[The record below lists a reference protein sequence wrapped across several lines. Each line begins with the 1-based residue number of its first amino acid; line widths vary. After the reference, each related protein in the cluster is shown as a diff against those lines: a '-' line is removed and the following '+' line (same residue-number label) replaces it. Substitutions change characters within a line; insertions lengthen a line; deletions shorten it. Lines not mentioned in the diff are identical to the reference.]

1 MLRNV
6 RRSELGGQPEFQHRL
21 SIHFLNRT
29 LQVSLAGRVGEES
42 ESGQKRGKRSET
54 KRGRRVQIKPKRAR
68 VVGIFSC
75 KGGVGKTTTAVNLGT
90 FLAEKLDGDV
100 AVVDANLSAPNL
112 GLHLG
117 VLNPPVTIHDVLAGR
132 APIERAVQECEGG
145 LHAVLGS
152 IAFSD
157 EVHLVD
163 LKSCIEPLKQSYKVI
178 LLDSS
183 PGFGP
188 EVVSAIRACNE
199 ILVVTNPEVPTIA
212 STLRTFRAAERFRIP
227 IRGVVLNKVTG
238 KRYEIPISEVRKRLS
253 WSVVAAVPDDDK
265 VRESL
270 TAGIPV
276 ARYAPKTP
284 AAKEFKKLAEWAHG
298 ELLG

>member
-1 MLRNV
+1 VLRNV
-6 RRSELGGQPEFQHRL
+6 RRSRLGGRGVFRKHLP
-21 SIHFLNRT
+21 SYFLDESP
-29 LQVSLAGRVGEES
+29 QVSLAGSVGKKS
-42 ESGQKRGKRSET
+42 GSGQKRGRSI
-54 KRGRRVQIKPKRAR
+54 QITPKKAR
-68 VVGIFSC
+68 VIGIFSC

-90 FLAEKLDGDV
+90 FLAEKFGDD
-100 AVVDANLSAPNL
+100 VVVIDANLSAPNL

-117 VLNPPVTIHDVLAGR
+117 ILNPPVTIHDVLAGR
-132 APIERAVQECEGG
+132 APIEKAVQKCEGG

-152 IAFSD
+152 IAFSN

-163 LKSCIEPLKQSYKVI
+163 LKSCIEPLKRNYKVI

-188 EVVSAIRACNE
+188 EVISAMRASHE

-212 STLRTFRAAERFRIP
+212 STLRTFRAAERFKIP
-227 IRGVVLNKVTG
+227 ISGVVLNRVAG
-238 KRYEIPISEVRKRLS
+238 KRYEIPTSEVRKKLS
-253 WSVVAAVPDDDK
+253 WPIVATVPDDDK

-270 TAGIPV
+270 TAGTPV
-276 ARYAPKTP
+276 ARYAPKAP
-284 AAKEFKKLAEWAHG
+284 ASKEFKKLAEWARG